1 MRKITIDLDET
12 EFNVFWRSLTD
23 RETKLLDAIE
33 HNDEESDEALAANN
47 DIIHIRCIKDHL
59 KSESRK
65 AGFGDEA
72 FSIDEGTIDIASM

>member
-23 RETKLLDAIE
+23 REAKLLGIIE
-33 HNDEESDEALAANN
+33 DNDEESDEALAANN

-59 KSESRK
+59 KSESHK
-65 AGFGDEA
+65 SGFGDEA
-72 FSIDEGTIDIASM
+72 FSTDEGTIDIANM